1 MDDSRDYILIN
12 KIKALYSILDKEE
25 LDVAYNVIKMISDHL
40 YKKHFRDKDTINVR
54 ALVKSFEDLNKI
66 GRNMLD

>member
-1 MDDSRDYILIN
+1 MEDSRDYILIN

-40 YKKHFRDKDTINVR
+40 YNKHFRNKDIINVR